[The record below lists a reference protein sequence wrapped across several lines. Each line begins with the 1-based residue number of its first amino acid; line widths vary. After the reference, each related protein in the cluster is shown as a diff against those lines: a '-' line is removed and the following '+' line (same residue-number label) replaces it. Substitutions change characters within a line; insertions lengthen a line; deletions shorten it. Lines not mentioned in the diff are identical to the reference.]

1 MLRHSFATHLL
12 ERGAD
17 LRAIQV
23 MLGHADL
30 STTQIYTHVLEARLR
45 AVYDKFHPR
54 RVNSR
59 RSAARLARVA
69 VSVELPGV
77 GHVKYHDGRRAGSH
91 QPTGDAD
98 GTTWREK
105 IEGTTDQILA
115 QIKRLIDEG
124 NIRRVVVKQQ
134 GKVIAEFPLTVGVV
148 GTVLAPVAAA
158 IGALTAVLAECS
170 IEVEK
175 TSPPTSSE
183 KQGTASRRAVERG
196 AVRGSPEGSNDMR
209 PAV

>member
-1 MLRHSFATHLL
+1 MAAAQAATIQREKQM
-12 ERGAD
+12 ER
-17 LRAIQV
+17 
-23 MLGHADL
+23 
-30 STTQIYTHVLEARLR
+30 
-45 AVYDKFHPR
+45 
-54 RVNSR
+54 
-59 RSAARLARVA
+59 
-69 VSVELPGV
+69 
-77 GHVKYHDGRRAGSH
+77 
-91 QPTGDAD
+91 
-98 GTTWREK
+98 TWREK

-124 NIRRVVVKQQ
+124 NIRRVLVKQQ

-158 IGALTAVLAECS
+158 IGALTAVLADCS

-183 KQGTASRRAVERG
+183 KKEPPAAELSTDAP
-196 AVRGSPEGSNDMR
+196 PESDSDMR